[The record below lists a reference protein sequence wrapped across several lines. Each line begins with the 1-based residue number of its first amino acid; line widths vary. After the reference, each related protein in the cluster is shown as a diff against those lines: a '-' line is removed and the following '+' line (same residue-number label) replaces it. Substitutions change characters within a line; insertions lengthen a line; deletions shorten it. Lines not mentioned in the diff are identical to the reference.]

1 VILKLDLKIIKSKY
15 KTVEIYK
22 KLWLCFAWCLAA
34 CRIHGNEKREKVLL
48 NKFLNRSLKM
58 MQVMYVADANWDLQ
72 EKVE

>member
-1 VILKLDLKIIKSKY
+1 MILKLDIKIIKSKY
-15 KTVEIYK
+15 KMVEIYIK
-22 KLWLCFAWCLAA
+22 CRLCFAWCLAA
-34 CRIHGNEKREKVLL
+34 CRIHSNERREKVLL

>member
-1 VILKLDLKIIKSKY
+1 
-15 KTVEIYK
+15 
-22 KLWLCFAWCLAA
+22 LAA
-34 CRIHGNEKREKVLL
+34 CRIHGNERREKVLL